1 MTLPEVRTRLILGL
15 NMHAPTLKL
24 ERGCCVVS
32 NWTLFMHVMT
42 RDGND
47 ESVNIYRK
55 QMAHS
60 NSVYHIPNEAN
71 PEHMA
76 N

>member
-1 MTLPEVRTRLILGL
+1 MTLPESRTRLNEAM

-24 ERGCCVVS
+24 ERGWCAVN

-47 ESVNIYRK
+47 E
-55 QMAHS
+55 
-60 NSVYHIPNEAN
+60 
-71 PEHMA
+71 
-76 N
+76 

>member
-1 MTLPEVRTRLILGL
+1 MTLPELRMRLILGL

-24 ERGCCVVS
+24 EGECCVVS
-32 NWTLFMHVMT
+32 NWTLCMHVMT
-42 RDGND
+42 RDSND
-47 ESVNIYRK
+47 ESVNIYCK
-55 QMAHS
+55 QKAHS
-60 NSVYHIPNEAN
+60 NSVYHSPKEAN